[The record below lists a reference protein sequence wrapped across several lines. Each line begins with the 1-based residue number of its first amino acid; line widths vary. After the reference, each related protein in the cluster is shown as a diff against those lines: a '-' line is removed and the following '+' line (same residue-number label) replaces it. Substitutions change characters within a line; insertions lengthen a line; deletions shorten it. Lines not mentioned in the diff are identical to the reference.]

1 MMISLALPD
10 RRDLRVDLYPRVTG
24 KIHVSKSCIE
34 ISICS
39 VSGSVPFPD
48 FITSA
53 NLELMLLASFLL
65 FFWGAIVMDF
75 GRERRSC
82 DLIDAVAEDTLSSQ
96 KFVGL
101 QFSFRMHQFPVG
113 QGSTTLRQSTQ
124 TCRFGKP

>member
-24 KIHVSKSCIE
+24 KIYNVSATCIE
-34 ISICS
+34 NSRHS
-39 VSGSVPFPD
+39 VSWKSGCVPFPD

-53 NLELMLLASFLL
+53 NLEPMLLASFLL

-101 QFSFRMHQFPVG
+101 QFSLGCANF
-113 QGSTTLRQSTQ
+113 
-124 TCRFGKP
+124 